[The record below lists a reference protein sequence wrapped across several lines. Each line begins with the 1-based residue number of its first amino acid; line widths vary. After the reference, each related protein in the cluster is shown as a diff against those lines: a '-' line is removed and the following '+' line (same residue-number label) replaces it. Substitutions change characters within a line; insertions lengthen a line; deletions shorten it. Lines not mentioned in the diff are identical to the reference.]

1 MTRVVCLSVL
11 VVSLVALSGCSAT
24 KQSYVAKGNKLFA
37 AGKYQD
43 AALNYRAAIQKDAGY
58 GEAYYRLG
66 LAAIKLDSAQEA
78 YAALLRAVQ
87 LLPANTDAKRKFA
100 DVCLS
105 LYLADPSHAQVL
117 YTQISNLADEFL
129 ARNHNSY
136 QGLMLKGYLASTDR
150 KTKEAIDYF
159 RQALHARSADD
170 GVSTELAHLLIQDGE
185 VPEGEQLATNLIRK
199 KTSYGPAYDLMY
211 GFYLNASRPTEAENV
226 LKAKADNNP
235 KRADYVLELA
245 RHYNRFHNDAAMT
258 ATLQRLLNDPKSF
271 PQAQLWVGDFYLSL
285 RDYSDAISYYQ
296 QGASTS
302 REAKTRVTCQL
313 RNVLALLNEGKRDD
327 AFRLAEQ
334 FHQQSPNDSS
344 VLRMHADLL
353 LSRGKPEQADAIVSE
368 FLTLVKQN
376 PSDAS
381 LRMQLGRAYRLKGD
395 LEGAR
400 SQFLEVLHERHDL
413 SAPRYELADI
423 GLIQHRP
430 QEAVQHAGEILATQP
445 NDRRARLLYASGLIG
460 IRDADTARGVLTR
473 LIKDFPQ
480 DAEPQIQMGLLALAE
495 KNFPQAIEILSK
507 HRASGDA
514 RVFAA
519 LANAQLN
526 EKQFDQSRAILNEGL
541 SKWPNSSVLLEQL
554 AGTEAVSGHYNLALA
569 QYQKLLSLDPKSI
582 ILRQRLAEVY
592 DREGDHGRALAYYQQ
607 AHQLAPND
615 SAVALMLAG
624 ALARADRLDEAKAL
638 YQAVAKAHP
647 EDAPALN
654 NAAFFL
660 ADTGGDLD
668 EALRLAKNALAK
680 VPGQPSF
687 SDTIGYIYLKK
698 GMLDSAVQSFSTLAH
713 RYPTSASFRYHLGLA
728 LLQKGEKAVARKELE
743 AALAN
748 HPSPQETLRIREL
761 LNEIS

>member
-1 MTRVVCLSVL
+1 MPKRFGCLTRRVF
-11 VVSLVALSGCSAT
+11 SGCSAT

-43 AALNYRAAIQKDAGY
+43 ATLNYRAAIQKDAGY

-66 LAAIKLDSAQEA
+66 LAAIKLDSAREA
-78 YAALLRAVQ
+78 YDALFRAVQ
-87 LLPANTDAKRKFA
+87 LLPANFEAKRKFA

-150 KTKEAIDYF
+150 KPKEAIDYF
-159 RQALHARSADD
+159 RQALHANPADD
-170 GVSTELAHLLIQDGE
+170 GVATELANLLIQDGE
-185 VPEGEQLATNLIRK
+185 VQEGEQLATNLIVRK

-211 GFYLNASRPTEAENV
+211 GFYLDASRSTEAENV

-235 KRADYVLELA
+235 KKADYVLQLA
-245 RHYNRFHNDAAMT
+245 RHYNRFHDNAAMT
-258 ATLQRLLNDPKSF
+258 ATLQRLLNDPKSL
-271 PQAQLWVGDFYLSL
+271 PQAQLWVGDFYLGL
-285 RDYSDAISYYQ
+285 RDYSDAIRYYQ

-302 REAKTRVTCQL
+302 REAKTRVTCEL
-313 RNVLALLNEGKRDD
+313 RNVLALMSQGKKDD

-334 FHQQSPNDSS
+334 FHQQNPNDSS
-344 VLRMHADLL
+344 VLHMHADLL
-353 LSRGKPEQADAIVSE
+353 LARGKPEQAGAIVGE

-376 PSDAS
+376 PNDTS

-395 LEGAR
+395 LENAR

-430 QEAVQHAGEILATQP
+430 QETVQHAGEILNTQP
-445 NDRRARLLYASGLIG
+445 NDRRARLLYSSGLIG
-460 IRDADTARGVLTR
+460 TGDADAARGVLTR

-480 DAEPQIQMGLLALAE
+480 DAEPQIQMGLLSLAE

-507 HRASGDA
+507 YRAVGDA

-519 LANAQLN
+519 LANAHLN

-554 AGTEAVSGHYNLALA
+554 AGTEAVSGHYDLALV
-569 QYQKLLSLDPKSI
+569 QYQKLLSLDPKSV
-582 ILRQRLAEVY
+582 ILRQRLAEVC
-592 DREGDHGRALAYYQQ
+592 DRAGDHGRALAYYQQ
-607 AHQLAPND
+607 AHRSWP
-615 SAVALMLAG
+615 
-624 ALARADRLDEAKAL
+624 RTTPRL
-638 YQAVAKAHP
+638 Q
-647 EDAPALN
+647 
-654 NAAFFL
+654 
-660 ADTGGDLD
+660 
-668 EALRLAKNALAK
+668 
-680 VPGQPSF
+680 
-687 SDTIGYIYLKK
+687 
-698 GMLDSAVQSFSTLAH
+698 
-713 RYPTSASFRYHLGLA
+713 
-728 LLQKGEKAVARKELE
+728 
-743 AALAN
+743 
-748 HPSPQETLRIREL
+748 
-761 LNEIS
+761 